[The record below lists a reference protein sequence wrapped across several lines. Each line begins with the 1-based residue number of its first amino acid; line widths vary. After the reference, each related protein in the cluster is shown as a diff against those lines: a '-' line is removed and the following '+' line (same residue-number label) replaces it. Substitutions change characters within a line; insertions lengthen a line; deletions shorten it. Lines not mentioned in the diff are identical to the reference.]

1 MRRTRSTDESSIEES
16 VVQIMEELA
25 ERGYSKVKA

>member
-1 MRRTRSTDESSIEES
+1 MRWTRSTDQNSIEES

-25 ERGYSKVKA
+25 ERGYLKVKA